1 MKEKK
6 RKVTFIRIIKLINI
20 LLMTY
25 LFSIVWFKCFS
36 WRLTD
41 PFFYKGNYYVVFIF
55 MLLYTVLVQVYDGL
69 MISYSKLS
77 ELVYSQMLSASIS
90 LFFMYLLIILL
101 VREYTVNPI
110 PLIMCL
116 IGQFFISIIWSWLA
130 QKIYFKIYEK
140 RKSAIII
147 GNERE
152 VSHKLS
158 EFYMDSKF
166 TILKI
171 IKIDEILH
179 NHEDML
185 EGIDT
190 VFFVDVHSKDRNEI
204 MKYCVQNNILCFVV
218 PRIGDT
224 LMMSAENMHFFHLPI
239 FRVTKYNPK
248 IEYLIVKRLIDIIA
262 SLLGIIILSPV
273 MIIVAIFVKSDG
285 GPVFYKQVRLTQNG
299 KKFKVLKFRSMRV
312 DAESNGK
319 AVLSAGENDPRITK
333 VGRVIRAIRFDELPQ
348 LINIL
353 KGDMTIVGP
362 RPERPEIAEEYYK
375 TIPEFRLRLQCKAGL
390 TGYAQVYGKYNTEP
404 YDKLLMDLMYIAK
417 PSLLEDL
424 RIIFATVKILFMKDS
439 TEGIDVNQDTA
450 MK

>member
-55 MLLYTVLVQVYDGL
+55 MLLYTILVQIYDGL
-69 MISYSKLS
+69 MISYSKFS
-77 ELVYSQMLSASIS
+77 ELVYSQMLSAFIS

-101 VREYTVNPI
+101 IREYTVNPI

-116 IGQFFISIIWSWLA
+116 IGQFFVSIIWSWLA

-190 VFFVDVHSKDRNEI
+190 VFFIDVHSKDRNEI
-204 MKYCVQNNILCFVV
+204 MKYCVQNNILSFVV

-248 IEYLIVKRLIDIIA
+248 IEYLIVKRLIDIIV

>member
-55 MLLYTVLVQVYDGL
+55 MLLYIVLVQVYDGL
-69 MISYSKLS
+69 MISYSKFS

-116 IGQFFISIIWSWLA
+116 IGQFFVSIIWSWLA

-204 MKYCVQNNILCFVV
+204 MKYCVQNNILCFVI

-224 LMMSAENMHFFHLPI
+224 LMMSAESMHFFHLPI

-312 DAESNGK
+312 NAESNGK

-362 RPERPEIAEEYYK
+362 RPERPEIAEEYYE

-424 RIIFATVKILFMKDS
+424 RIIFATVKILFVKDS

>member
-25 LFSIVWFKCFS
+25 LFSIVWFKSFS

-55 MLLYTVLVQVYDGL
+55 MLLYTILVQIYDGL
-69 MISYSKLS
+69 MISYSKFS

-101 VREYTVNPI
+101 IREYTVNPI

-116 IGQFFISIIWSWLA
+116 IGQFFVSIIWSWLA
-130 QKIYFKIYEK
+130 QKIYFKIFEK

-204 MKYCVQNNILCFVV
+204 MKYCVQNNILCFVI

-224 LMMSAENMHFFHLPI
+224 LMMSAESMHFFHLPI

-299 KKFKVLKFRSMRV
+299 KKFNVLKFRSMRV

-362 RPERPEIAEEYYK
+362 RPERPEIAEEYYE

-417 PSLLEDL
+417 PSILEDL
-424 RIIFATVKILFMKDS
+424 RIIFATVKILFVKDS

>member
-1 MKEKK
+1 
-6 RKVTFIRIIKLINI
+6 
-20 LLMTY
+20 
-25 LFSIVWFKCFS
+25 
-36 WRLTD
+36 
-41 PFFYKGNYYVVFIF
+41 
-55 MLLYTVLVQVYDGL
+55 
-69 MISYSKLS
+69 
-77 ELVYSQMLSASIS
+77 
-90 LFFMYLLIILL
+90 
-101 VREYTVNPI
+101 
-110 PLIMCL
+110 
-116 IGQFFISIIWSWLA
+116 
-130 QKIYFKIYEK
+130 
-140 RKSAIII
+140 
-147 GNERE
+147 
-152 VSHKLS
+152 
-158 EFYMDSKF
+158 MDSKF

-171 IKIDEILH
+171 IRIDEILD

-190 VFFVDVHSKDRNEI
+190 VFFIDVHSKDRNEI
-204 MKYCVQNNILCFVV
+204 MKYCVQNNILSFVV

-299 KKFKVLKFRSMRV
+299 KKFDVLKFRSMRV

-362 RPERPEIAEEYYK
+362 RPERPEIAEEYYE

-439 TEGIDVNQDTA
+439 TEGIDVNQNTA

>member
-1 MKEKK
+1 MMGKK
-6 RKVTFIRIIKLINI
+6 RKVAFIRIIKLINI

-25 LFSIVWFKCFS
+25 LFSIVWFKSFS

-55 MLLYTVLVQVYDGL
+55 MLLYTILVQIYDGL
-69 MISYSKLS
+69 MISYSKFS

-101 VREYTVNPI
+101 IREYTVNPI

-116 IGQFFISIIWSWLA
+116 IGQFFVSIIWSWLA
-130 QKIYFKIYEK
+130 QKIYFKIFEK

-204 MKYCVQNNILCFVV
+204 MKYCVQNNILCFVI

-224 LMMSAENMHFFHLPI
+224 LMMSAESMHFFHLPI

-248 IEYLIVKRLIDIIA
+248 IEYLIVKRLIDIIV
-262 SLLGIIILSPV
+262 SSLGIIILLPL

-417 PSLLEDL
+417 PSILEDL
-424 RIIFATVKILFMKDS
+424 RIIFATVKILFVKDS

>member
-1 MKEKK
+1 
-6 RKVTFIRIIKLINI
+6 
-20 LLMTY
+20 
-25 LFSIVWFKCFS
+25 
-36 WRLTD
+36 
-41 PFFYKGNYYVVFIF
+41 
-55 MLLYTVLVQVYDGL
+55 MLLYTILVQIYDGL
-69 MISYSKLS
+69 MISYSKFS

-101 VREYTVNPI
+101 IREYTVNPI

-116 IGQFFISIIWSWLA
+116 IGQFFVSIIWSWLA
-130 QKIYFKIYEK
+130 QKIYFKIFEK

-171 IKIDEILH
+171 IKIDEIIH

-190 VFFVDVHSKDRNEI
+190 VFFIDVHSKDRNEI
-204 MKYCVQNNILCFVV
+204 MKYCVQNNILSFVI

-248 IEYLIVKRLIDIIA
+248 IEYLIVKRLIDIIV
-262 SLLGIIILSPV
+262 SSLGIIILLPL